1 MSGCREIME
10 LQLKAA
16 TIESQNMP
24 ASLFDLQRTG
34 SVYDVAS
41 STQTIRWLQPV
52 NPATQCN
59 VWFYHFNIPYQLGW
73 LPTLNCS
80 FRRPDLC
87 VENQQ
92 ETFNAQ
98 VYEDSE
104 PKCSFPHLKDSKLEF
119 YFPEKAVSLQF
130 DTSSCILGTPGHP
143 VLCQFRELPNVNSRQ
158 DETSNKGPVVSSV
171 GTYSLGSSRSMY

>member
-24 ASLFDLQRTG
+24 A
-34 SVYDVAS
+34 
-41 STQTIRWLQPV
+41 
-52 NPATQCN
+52 
-59 VWFYHFNIPYQLGW
+59 
-73 LPTLNCS
+73 
-80 FRRPDLC
+80 
-87 VENQQ
+87 
-92 ETFNAQ
+92 FNAQ